1 MRRGD
6 MRSLMI
12 RYLSVV
18 PLLISAS
25 AGAAPVIGTARAID
39 GDSLMVSD
47 QEVRLF
53 GIDAPE
59 LMQTCTRNGEPW
71 NCGQVAKDQLAKLIA
86 GKQVVCVPV
95 TVDRYR
101 RTVARCTAGAVELNR
116 VMVAVGYAVAFRRYS
131 LDYGSAEDSARAS
144 KRGLWSG
151 TFELPAEVR
160 QAEAGHRPESAPSAR
175 GHGTSDPLRGA
186 AVWSRSPPAD
196 AGSRAITRA
205 GASLSI
211 TFRGGRTTTR
221 RSPKRYSAAKTKLV
235 PRVTGDR
242 GPTVSVE
249 RV

>member
-71 NCGQVAKDQLAKLIA
+71 NCGQVAKDQLAELIA

-116 VMVAVGYAVAFRRYS
+116 VMVAVGYAEHSDVIRLTTAPRRTAR
-131 LDYGSAEDSARAS
+131 GHQSAAS
-144 KRGLWSG
+144 GQERSNCRPRCGRRR
-151 TFELPAEVR
+151 PATGPK
-160 QAEAGHRPESAPSAR
+160 AAPSAR

-242 GPTVSVE
+242 GPS
-249 RV
+249 RQR